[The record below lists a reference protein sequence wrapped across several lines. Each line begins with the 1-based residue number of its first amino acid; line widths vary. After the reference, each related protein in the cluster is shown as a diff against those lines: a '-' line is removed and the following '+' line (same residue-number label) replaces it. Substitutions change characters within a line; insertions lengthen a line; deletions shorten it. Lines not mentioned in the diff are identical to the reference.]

1 MKTEERKNSTYL
13 LLIKKKLA
21 ASYVN
26 KGLSLASYLVLFLH
40 EHGCSSFGV
49 VRGRGMRKL
58 LSGLHQLKLYGEAPH
73 RTVLLRE
80 KRAGWKYGEL
90 YRWR

>member
-1 MKTEERKNSTYL
+1 MKTEERKNSTYLLLL

-26 KGLSLASYLVLFLH
+26 KGLTLASYLVLFLH

-49 VRGRGMRKL
+49 VRGRGRRKL
-58 LSGLHQLKLYGEAPH
+58 LSGLHQLKLYGEVAKHRTAPH
-73 RTVLLRE
+73 RT
-80 KRAGWKYGEL
+80 AL
-90 YRWR
+90 YS